1 MTYLSSIKEVL
12 TSFST
17 ESNDRAVIFKGA
29 WGTGKTHLWKQ
40 VVLAKRDS
48 FHKRN
53 YSYVSLFGLNN
64 LRDLKQAL
72 FENKVAREN
81 AHIAPNESTLSE
93 NIKDL
98 GSRSAGWFRKSS
110 SWLKELSAFGVKGFG
125 PAVEALQFLRVTDT
139 LIVLDDFE
147 RKGSGLQDKEILG
160 LISLLTE
167 SKNCRV
173 LMLLHATD
181 LSAEYFSYHE
191 KVFDYEIQ
199 FKPTPEDAAEIAF
212 GVPAENQVNLKDNCV
227 KLEIRNIRLLKKI
240 KYYADLMA
248 EPLAK
253 ANKAIVNQAYRTLPL
268 AIIAIYGGSD
278 ARVDIE
284 YILNGDEFSS
294 YLPSSEPSPEES
306 AKIKLN
312 QEKAEYLRDYGFAKA
327 DEFDAAVIK
336 FIECGYVERDKLNDM
351 IKSIEEK
358 IVHEQQIFKLRE
370 AWNFYHASFN
380 TNESLVVA
388 SFKGAIN
395 SALYG
400 FSIHELDS
408 VAELLTELGE
418 STYINTVID
427 EYIAQHIPK
436 QSLTEKE
443 EVFHW
448 PSTPYFSEKLN
459 DFFSSLDETKPF
471 KELVVDAYK
480 SSNGVQKRNVLEQL
494 AVASEDEYIDFL
506 TSYEGY
512 ELTHIVRMLLKC
524 GQVSTSDDVRQLMY
538 EEVFV
543 KTYRALLKL
552 AGGSRINQARMSKF
566 LGFSKL
572 YAETEKKL
580 RKNPPAV

>member
-17 ESNDRAVIFKGA
+17 DSNDRAVILKGA

-40 VVLAKRDS
+40 VVLTKRES

-64 LRDLKQAL
+64 LKDLKQAL

-81 AHIAPNESTLSE
+81 AHIAPDESTLSD

-147 RKGSGLQDKEILG
+147 RKGSGLQDKEVLG

-199 FKPTPEDAAEIAF
+199 FKPTPEDAAEIVF
-212 GVPAENQVNLKDNCV
+212 GVPAGNQAPLKDNCV

-253 ANKAIVNQAYRTLPL
+253 ANKTIVNQTYHTLPL
-268 AIIAIYGGSD
+268 AIVAIYGGSD
-278 ARVDIE
+278 AKVDIE
-284 YILNGDEFSS
+284 YILEGDEISS
-294 YLPSSEPSPEES
+294 HLPGSELSPEES

-312 QEKAEYLRDYGFAKA
+312 QEKAEYLRGYGFTEA
-327 DEFDAAVIK
+327 DEFDAAVIE

-358 IVHEQQIFKLRE
+358 IAHEQQVFKLRE
-370 AWNFYHASFN
+370 AWSFYHSSFS
-380 TNESLVVA
+380 TNESLVIA
-388 SFKGAIN
+388 NFKGAIK

-400 FSIHELDS
+400 FSIRELDS
-408 VAELLTELGE
+408 VADLLTDLGE

-443 EVFHW
+443 DVFDW

-459 DFFSSLDETKPF
+459 EFFSSLDEAKPF
-471 KELVVDAYK
+471 KELVVDAYT
-480 SSNGVQKRNVLEQL
+480 SSNGIQKRNVLEQL
-494 AVASEDEYIDFL
+494 AVAREDEYIDFL

-512 ELTHIVRMLLKC
+512 ELNHIVRMLLKC
-524 GQVSTSDDVRQLMY
+524 GQVSTSDYARQLMY

-552 AGGSRINQARMSKF
+552 AEGSRINQARVSQF
-566 LGFSKL
+566 QGFSKL
-572 YAETEKKL
+572 YARAEKKL
-580 RKNPPAV
+580 SKKLH

>member
-53 YSYVSLFGLNN
+53 YSYVSLFGLNS

-167 SKNCRV
+167 NKNCRV

-191 KVFDYEIQ
+191 KVFNYEIQ
-199 FKPTPEDAAEIAF
+199 FNPTPEDAAEIAF
-212 GVPAENQVNLKDNCV
+212 ATPTKNQAILKDNCV
-227 KLEIRNIRLLKKI
+227 KLEIKNIRLLNKI

-248 EPLAK
+248 APLEK
-253 ANKAIVNQAYRTLPL
+253 ANKAIVNQAYHTLPL
-268 AIIAIYGGSD
+268 AIIAIYGGND
-278 ARVDIE
+278 AKVDIK
-284 YILNGDEFSS
+284 YILEGDEFSS
-294 YLPSSEPSPEES
+294 YLPGSEPSPEES

-312 QEKAEYLRDYGFAKA
+312 QEKSEYLRSYGFTKT
-327 DEFDAAVIK
+327 DEFDAAIIK
-336 FIECGYVERDKLNDM
+336 FIECGYVEHEKLNSM

-358 IVHEQQIFKLRE
+358 IVHEQQIYKLRE
-370 AWNFYHASFN
+370 AWNFYHSSFS
-380 TNESLVVA
+380 TNESLIVA
-388 SFKGAIN
+388 GFKGAIS

-418 STYINTVID
+418 APYIKSVID

-436 QSLTEKE
+436 QSLVEKE
-443 EVFHW
+443 DVFQW
-448 PSTPYFSEKLN
+448 PRTPYFSDKLN
-459 DFFSSLDETKPF
+459 MFFNSLDETKPF
-471 KELVVDAYK
+471 KELLVDAYK
-480 SSNGVQKRNVLEQL
+480 SSSGVQKRNVLEQL
-494 AVASEDEYIDFL
+494 AKASDSEYIAFL

-512 ELTHIVRMLLKC
+512 ELNHIVRMLLKC
-524 GQVSTSDDVRQLMY
+524 GQVSTSDDIRQQMY

-552 AGGSRINQARMSKF
+552 AAESRINQTRMSQFEK
-566 LGFSKL
+566 FSKL
-572 YAETEKKL
+572 YAQAEEKLVTKTPL
-580 RKNPPAV
+580 V

>member
-17 ESNDRAVIFKGA
+17 DPNDRAVILKGA

-40 VVLAKRDS
+40 VVLTKRES

-64 LRDLKQAL
+64 LKDLKQAL

-81 AHIAPNESTLSE
+81 AHIAPDESTLSD

-147 RKGSGLQDKEILG
+147 RKGSGLQDKEVLG

-199 FKPTPEDAAEIAF
+199 FKPTPEDAAEIVF
-212 GVPAENQVNLKDNCV
+212 GVPAGNQAFLKDNCV

-253 ANKAIVNQAYRTLPL
+253 ANKTIVNQTYHTLPL
-268 AIIAIYGGSD
+268 AIVAIYGGSD
-278 ARVDIE
+278 AKVDIE
-284 YILNGDEFSS
+284 YILEGDEISS
-294 YLPSSEPSPEES
+294 HLPGSELSPEES

-312 QEKAEYLRDYGFAKA
+312 QEKAEYLRGYGFTEA
-327 DEFDAAVIK
+327 DEFDAAIIE

-358 IVHEQQIFKLRE
+358 IAHEQQVFKLRE
-370 AWNFYHASFN
+370 AWSFYHSSFS
-380 TNESLVVA
+380 TNESLVIA
-388 SFKGAIN
+388 NFKGAIK

-400 FSIHELDS
+400 FSIRELDS
-408 VAELLTELGE
+408 VADLLTDLGE

-443 EVFHW
+443 DVFDW

-459 DFFSSLDETKPF
+459 EFFSSLDEAKPF
-471 KELVVDAYK
+471 KELVVDAYT
-480 SSNGVQKRNVLEQL
+480 SSNGIQKRNVLEQL
-494 AVASEDEYIDFL
+494 AVAREDEYIDFL

-512 ELTHIVRMLLKC
+512 ELNHIVRMLLKC
-524 GQVSTSDDVRQLMY
+524 GQVSTSDYARQLMY

-552 AGGSRINQARMSKF
+552 AEGSRINQARVSQF
-566 LGFSKL
+566 QGFSKL
-572 YAETEKKL
+572 YARAEKKL
-580 RKNPPAV
+580 SKKLH